1 MTVSYKEMKSNK
13 RLIDILAMP
22 VEAKEKPEED

>member
-13 RLIDILAMP
+13 RLIDILAMTA
-22 VEAKEKPEED
+22 EAKEKPEES